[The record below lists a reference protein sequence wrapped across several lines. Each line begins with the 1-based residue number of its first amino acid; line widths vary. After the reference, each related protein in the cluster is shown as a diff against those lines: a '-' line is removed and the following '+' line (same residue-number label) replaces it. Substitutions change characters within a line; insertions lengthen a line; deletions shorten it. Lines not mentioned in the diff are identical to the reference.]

1 MKTKLFVAILGALI
15 LASCNN
21 RETKEVKESSEKV
34 VKHFEPT
41 WESLK
46 QYECPEW
53 FRDAKFGIYTHWG
66 VYSVPETD
74 SDWYGTHM
82 YDQSHPNYTSHKET
96 YGDQKEFGY
105 KDLVPLFKAE
115 KFNADEWAD
124 LFVESGARF
133 AGPAGEHADGF
144 SMWDSKVNPWNS
156 VDKGPMRDITA
167 ELEKAIRKRGL
178 KYVVSLHH
186 SWLWGWF
193 PTWDETTDCADPTN
207 ASLYGE
213 KVPKTAWQ
221 LEKGNTWYTVNP
233 MPSKEFER
241 VWLEKVKEI
250 VDGYSP
256 DLLWFDNRI
265 QILSEDVRKQMM
277 AYAYNVAAKKKQEFV
292 LTFKRPD
299 FPLGTGTVD
308 LERNR
313 MPKIYP
319 EPWLTDNSISKQKWI
334 WHKDLKCYPTN
345 NLIDDL
351 VDIVSKNGNLLLNVA
366 PHPNGTIPDEQK
378 QRLREMGKWLKLN
391 GEAIYES
398 RPWLIFGE
406 GPTETKTGH
415 LADMQF
421 DGFGDEDIRFTTRNE
436 QLYAIALG
444 WPVSGVLP
452 IKSLSTSKY
461 NGKIE
466 SIELIGYEGKLEYSQ
481 TVKALNIHLPETKP
495 CEYAFVFKIN

>member
-1 MKTKLFVAILGALI
+1 MNKLKKTLIIITSLISCQFILGQDKYEA
-15 LASCNN
+15 N
-21 RETKEVKESSEKV
+21 
-34 VKHFEPT
+34 
-41 WESLK
+41 WESLS

-66 VYSVPETD
+66 VYSVPKDE
-74 SDWYGTHM
+74 SDWYGTYM
-82 YDQSHPNYTSHKET
+82 YKEGHPNNKTHKEN
-96 YGDQKEFGY
+96 YGDPKEFGY
-105 KDLVPLFKAE
+105 KDLVPLFKAP
-115 KFNADEWAD
+115 KFDADEWAD
-124 LFVESGARF
+124 LFVEAGARF

-144 SMWDSKVNPWNS
+144 SMWDSKVNEWNS
-156 VDKGPMRDITA
+156 VDKGPKRDIVA
-167 ELEKAIRKRGL
+167 EMEKAIRKRGL

-193 PTWDETTDCADPTN
+193 PTWDESTDCADPNN

-213 KVPKTAWQ
+213 KVPETAWQ
-221 LEKGNTWYTVNP
+221 VGEGQNYYQVNP
-233 MPSKEFER
+233 MPSAAFEK
-241 VWLEKVKEI
+241 VWLEKVKEV

-256 DLLWFDNRI
+256 DLLWFDNRV
-265 QILSEDVRKQMM
+265 QILSEKVRKEMM
-277 AYAYNVAAKKKQEFV
+277 AYAYNAADKKEQEFV

-345 NLIDDL
+345 NLVDDL

-366 PHPNGTIPDEQK
+366 PHPNGTIPDDQK

-398 RPWLIFGE
+398 RPWLIYGE
-406 GPTETKTGH
+406 GPTEIKTGH
-415 LADMQF
+415 LADMKF
-421 DGFGDEDIRFTTRNE
+421 DGFGDEDIRFTTRNG

-444 WPVSGVLP
+444 WPESGILS
-452 IKSLSTSKY
+452 IKSLSSTSY
-461 NGKIE
+461 NDKIE
-466 SIELIGYEGKLEYSQ
+466 KIELIGSESKITFKQ
-481 TVKALNIHLPETKP
+481 TVAALEIQLPKNKP
-495 CEYAFVFKIN
+495 CKHAFVFRIN